1 MRPPNLQRD
10 PVMPPGI
17 CCLCRCGKKSEGEPD
32 QRDYFVD
39 FGIDIEWQ
47 GVMYV
52 CNLCLISVVRMARLP
67 DIIAMADVNNALAD
81 AQETKKVAERSIEEY
96 QLVKNH
102 LGNIGLNFDNLLA
115 AAQHHLD
122 AQGVIETPVEEIP
135 SAAEQE
141 GVSEDVLEG
150 TVLDPEIVTAHENLP
165 VNDDGSINTEV
176 VIDVTEH
183 ADGTDPGT
191 VEPTGLADD
200 VDDAKAG
207 AAESDII
214 GAATAD
220 VGSDTATQPDPPH
233 EDEHTIEL

>member
-115 AAQHHLD
+115 AAQYHLD

-183 ADGTDPGT
+183 TDGTDPGT

-220 VGSDTATQPDPPH
+220 VGSDTTTQPDPPH